1 MESHT
6 ARRAILA
13 LPASCF
19 SVHDLA
25 AASERHSGFL
35 ELRHFLHLRCL
46 RLPGL
51 VTGANGVLRHAIAL
65 LQVPVRAPLAGGPIL
80 RIEDRVR

>member
-1 MESHT
+1 MESYT

-25 AASERHSGFL
+25 AASERHNGFI
-35 ELRHFLHLRCL
+35 EHCHFLHLRCL

-51 VTGANGVLRHAIAL
+51 VAGGNGVLHHAIPF
-65 LQVPVRAPLAGGPIL
+65 LQVPVRAPPAGGPIL

>member
-1 MESHT
+1 MESYT

-13 LPASCF
+13 LPAFHGIGQLF

-25 AASERHSGFL
+25 AASECHNGFL
-35 ELRHFLHLRCL
+35 EHCHFLHLRCL

-51 VTGANGVLRHAIAL
+51 VAGGNGVLHHAIPF
-65 LQVPVRAPLAGGPIL
+65 LQVPVRAPPAGGAIL
-80 RIEDRVR
+80 H